1 MTGTPSRP
9 PILPALP
16 PPLDFGV
23 FRRMA
28 DMSNDAFIL
37 ADAAGHLCYVNERAC
52 SLTGYEREALLGMTL
67 FDFDPEFPRA
77 RFAELVEEA
86 VRGPI
91 PPFAARTRR
100 RDGVYVPTE
109 ASLARIDVDGMAY
122 LFGVVR
128 DMTERHQ
135 SEAVQRTFARRMLE
149 NLEGERQRVAR
160 ELHDDVGQAVA
171 TVGVLLHAL
180 AQTPGSVAA
189 SMRPALASTLVTIQE
204 ITESVARL
212 CREYHPAELVGLGL
226 DGTLR
231 AYVREF
237 SRRHGLACRL
247 AVRGLDVPLG
257 SEHDLHLY
265 RIVQEALTNVARH
278 ARARRVAVRL
288 HRRGQMLTL
297 AVHDDGVGFTPD
309 DGEARGLGL
318 TTMRER
324 AEIMGGTLTIR
335 SRPRRGTEVRIAV
348 PLAVGEAVPTADDGL
363 TVARARR

>member
-1 MTGTPSRP
+1 
-9 PILPALP
+9 
-16 PPLDFGV
+16 
-23 FRRMA
+23 MA

-52 SLTGYEREALLGMTL
+52 SLTGYERDALLHMTL

-77 RFAELVEEA
+77 RFAALVEQA
-86 VRGPI
+86 SGGPI
-91 PPFAARTRR
+91 PPFSARTRR

-109 ASLARIDVDGMAY
+109 VSLARIDVEGMSY

-128 DMTERHQ
+128 DMTERRQ
-135 SEAVQRTFARRMLE
+135 IEVVQRTFARRMLE
-149 NLEGERQRVAR
+149 NLEDERQRVAR

-180 AQTPGSVAA
+180 AQTPGGVAET
-189 SMRPALASTLVTIQE
+189 MRPALDATLGTIQQ

-212 CREYHPAELVGLGL
+212 CREYHPAELLGLGL

-247 AVRGLDVPLG
+247 AVRGLDAPLG
-257 SEHDLHLY
+257 PEHDLHLY

-278 ARARRVAVRL
+278 ARARRVTVRL
-288 HRRGQMLTL
+288 NRRGQTLTL
-297 AVHDDGVGFTPD
+297 AIHDDGIGFAADAADT
-309 DGEARGLGL
+309 RGLGL

-324 AEIMGGTLTIR
+324 AAIMSATLTIR
-335 SRPRRGTEVRIAV
+335 SRPRRGTDVRIAL
-348 PLAVGEAVPTADDGL
+348 PL
-363 TVARARR
+363 TVARDASTGNAA